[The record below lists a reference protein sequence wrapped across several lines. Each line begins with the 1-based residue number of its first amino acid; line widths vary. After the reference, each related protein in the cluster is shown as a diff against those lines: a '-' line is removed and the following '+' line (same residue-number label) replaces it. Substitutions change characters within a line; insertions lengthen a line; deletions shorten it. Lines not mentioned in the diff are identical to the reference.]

1 MALEF
6 DLDLWE
12 QIVGCVVS
20 MFVVLTPI
28 VLPYINKKRKEREAY
43 QQQLL
48 LDAMSDVEF
57 LYHAESK
64 LLEIIKEHTGLSMKQ
79 RIRLEVELET
89 GRQWSGRFTPG
100 RNNDRR
106 KRMQQH

>member
-12 QIVGCVVS
+12 KVVGCVV
-20 MFVVLTPI
+20 
-28 VLPYINKKRKEREAY
+28 
-43 QQQLL
+43 
-48 LDAMSDVEF
+48 
-57 LYHAESK
+57 
-64 LLEIIKEHTGLSMKQ
+64 

>member
-12 QIVGCVVS
+12 KVVGCVVS
-20 MFVVLTPI
+20 MFVVLT
-28 VLPYINKKRKEREAY
+28 RKEREAY